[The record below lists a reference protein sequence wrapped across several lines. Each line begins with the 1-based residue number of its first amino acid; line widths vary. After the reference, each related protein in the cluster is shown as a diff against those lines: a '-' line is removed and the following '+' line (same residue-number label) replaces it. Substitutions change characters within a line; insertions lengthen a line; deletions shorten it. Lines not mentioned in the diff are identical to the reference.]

1 MEIAEARPP
10 YVMFETRAI
19 EDRAATIEAGY
30 YKTQDVDFAVIT
42 PQGSKDR
49 VERNVKDWFEQLT
62 QQVQEQRFRQEWL
75 SAFRANYTAWK
86 EGREMP
92 VIGTSV
98 MNWPVLS
105 PSQVKQML
113 DAKIRTVEDLAVANE
128 ESLARLG
135 MGGRNLKEKAVSWLN
150 SATNHGKVAEEVA
163 SLKVA
168 LSTAE
173 TRNNLLES
181 QLRELSAQVA
191 AITKK

>member
-135 MGGRNLKEKAVSWLN
+135 MGGRNLKEKAVSWLS
-150 SATNHGKVAEEVA
+150 SATNHGKVTEEVA
-163 SLKVA
+163 ALKVSLA
-168 LSTAE
+168 ASEA
-173 TRNNLLES
+173 RNDLLAS

-191 AITKK
+191 VITKK